1 MLFTPFLF
9 EDLTTILLYFMSIK
23 VSNEAEYGTTLGLLF
38 SSEKI
43 SATEWTNCKSIC
55 PAACTKWVVVDSG
68 VWENDSTA
76 TVDCAGI
83 DSKRQYCNQLAHYYL
98 VYYSNNIFL
107 HYN

>member
-76 TVDCAGI
+76 TVDCTGI
-83 DSKRQYCNQLAHYYL
+83 DSKRQYCNQLAHYY
-98 VYYSNNIFL
+98 YSNNIFL
-107 HYN
+107 QYN